1 MGADQFVETFR
12 EEAYELLGSLEASL
26 LELEAAPQDKELLS
40 AVFRV
45 MHTIK
50 GSAAMFGLD
59 RISAFAHEVE
69 SVLSALR
76 DGKLPFSPSIIDY
89 TLRSRDII
97 LNMLADMSA
106 SGGGPLPDD
115 LVAFLSDFKA
125 DVGWGADSTE
135 QKDGGG
141 AAATADAGNE
151 TVGGI
156 PSTYHVTFKPGKEIF
171 KRGVNPLS
179 LIQEIER
186 LGESVCI
193 PNFDDVSSLSSLNPE
208 ENSTCWEIYVTTAVP
223 PEAIRDVFIF
233 VEDVSEIRVE
243 RLEDVVDEMG
253 GKGKRLGEILVERGK
268 LEPGKLD
275 GLLKSQKRIG
285 EILLE
290 EKIVSPTDVM
300 SALEEQ
306 KQLQRVNKAK
316 VAAVDVSTV
325 RVKSEKLDALMA
337 LAGELVT
344 IHARILQ
351 TSRQARNDELL
362 SIVEQFG
369 RLTDEL
375 RSNTMSI
382 RMVPIGTTFTTFRRL
397 VRDLSAELGKSV
409 ELVAEGGE
417 TELDKTVIEKLND
430 PLIHIIRNSLDH
442 GIENPETRAARGKPP
457 VGTIRLSASQAG
469 ASVHITIE
477 DDGNGLNKAAIR
489 AKAIA
494 KGLVRADESLSD
506 DEIHRLIFAPGFST
520 KEAVTAVSGRGVG
533 MDVVNR
539 QMELING
546 TVAIESRE
554 GEYTRIVLKIPL
566 TLAIIEG
573 LLVRIAD
580 EFFVVPLS
588 VVEGCLE
595 FAGTERRN
603 ANGIVLYHGDQLPYV
618 NMREFF
624 GIAGD
629 RPAIEQVVVVSI
641 KGQRVGL
648 LLDQVIGGNQTV
660 IKPLGKLYKRAEGV
674 SSATILGD
682 GSVALILDVER
693 IVDLSEREEA
703 CV

>member
-26 LELEAAPQDKELLS
+26 LELEAAPQDKEILS

-106 SGGGPLPDD
+106 SGGPLPED
-115 LVAFLSDFKA
+115 LVVFLSDFKA
-125 DVGWGADSTE
+125 DVGWGADSPAS
-135 QKDGGG
+135 KDGET
-141 AAATADAGNE
+141 ATADAR
-151 TVGGI
+151 GGPVEGE

-193 PNFDDVSSLSSLNPE
+193 PNFDDITSLSSLDPE
-208 ENSTCWEIYVTTAVP
+208 ENSTSWEIYVTTAVP

-243 RLEDVVDEMG
+243 RLEDVVDETG
-253 GKGKRLGEILVERGK
+253 GKTKRLGEILVERGK

-275 GLLKSQKRIG
+275 GILKSQKRIG

-290 EKIVSPTDVM
+290 EKVVSPTDVM

-351 TSRQARNDELL
+351 TSKQARNDELL

-442 GIENPETRAARGKPP
+442 GIEDPETRAARGKPP
-457 VGTIRLSASQAG
+457 VGTIKLSATQAG

-489 AKAIA
+489 AKAVA
-494 KGLVRADESLSD
+494 KGLVRADEALSD
-506 DEIHRLIFAPGFST
+506 DETHRLIFAPGFST

-554 GEYTRIVLKIPL
+554 GEFTRIVLKIPL

-573 LLVRIAD
+573 LLVRIAG
-580 EFFVVPLS
+580 EFFVVPLT

-595 FAGTERRN
+595 FTGAERRG
-603 ANGIVLYHGDQLPYV
+603 ASGIVVYHGDQLPYV
-618 NMREFF
+618 DMREFF
-624 GIAGD
+624 GIAGE

-693 IVDLSEREEA
+693 IVDLSERNVA

>member
-26 LELEAAPQDKELLS
+26 LELEAAPQDKDLLS

-141 AAATADAGNE
+141 AAATTDAGDE

-494 KGLVRADESLSD
+494 KGLVRADEALSD

>member
-26 LELEAAPQDKELLS
+26 LELEAAPQDKDLLS

-59 RISAFAHEVE
+59 RISSFAHEVE

-97 LNMLADMSA
+97 LNMLADMSS
-106 SGGGPLPDD
+106 SGGGPLSDD

-193 PNFDDVSSLSSLNPE
+193 PNFDDVASLSSLNPE

-243 RLEDVVDEMG
+243 RLEDVVDETG

-442 GIENPETRAARGKPP
+442 GIEDPETRSARGKPP

-494 KGLVRADESLSD
+494 KGLVRADEALSD

-554 GEYTRIVLKIPL
+554 GEFTRIVLKIPL

-595 FAGTERRN
+595 FAGTERRS
-603 ANGIVLYHGDQLPYV
+603 ANGIVVYHGDQLPYV